1 MYVGGHGAY
10 NATAAATDPNID
22 YRQLIANNPML
33 NQLYQAGGVN
43 SQLQYLQNYQMNQGK
58 LFARIFTLD

>member
-1 MYVGGHGAY
+1 MYIGVHGAY
-10 NATAAATDPNID
+10 NATAANADPNID
-22 YRQLIANNPML
+22 YRQIITNNAML

-58 LFARIFTLD
+58 